1 MTSSTIK
8 FNPFREI
15 LSYFMWGI
23 SAILSLII
31 IGNPANF
38 QPYVVENVTTE
49 TTKITVIGENKTLN
63 ELGDPRVIRIDKL
76 EGDKWLVA
84 GAYEC
89 FTDDYTKYSVFSTF
103 KATVNFEGMGMG
115 KTLSEGEYR
124 VVVTFSLRNRQ
135 STAKS
140 ETAYAYFTV
149 TAP

>member
-38 QPYVVENVTTE
+38 QPYVVEDVTTE
-49 TTKITVIGENKTLN
+49 TTKITVVAENKTYN
-63 ELGDPRVIRIDKL
+63 KIGDPRVLRIEKL
-76 EGDKWLVA
+76 EGDEWVMA
-84 GAYEC
+84 GAYDC
-89 FTDDYTKYSVFSTF
+89 FTDDYTTYSAFGTYKENVSFL
-103 KATVNFEGMGMG
+103 GMGMS
-115 KTLSEGEYR
+115 KTLPEGEYR
-124 VVVTFSLRNRQ
+124 VAVSFSLVNRKG
-135 STAKS
+135 SS
-140 ETAYAYFTV
+140 GHLGYAYFTV

>member
-38 QPYVVENVTTE
+38 QPVVLENVTTE
-49 TTKITVIGENKTLN
+49 TTQITVEAKNKTFN
-63 ELGDPRVIRIDKL
+63 EIGNPRVVRIEKNING
-76 EGDKWLVA
+76 EWETA
-84 GAYEC
+84 GEYES
-89 FTDDYTKYSVFSTF
+89 FTEEYTRYSVFGTF
-103 KATVNFEGMGMG
+103 KDTVTFKGMGMSE
-115 KTLSEGEYR
+115 TLPEGEYR

-135 STAKS
+135 STAES

-149 TAP
+149 AAP

>member
-1 MTSSTIK
+1 MSSSTIK

-38 QPYVVENVTTE
+38 QPVVLENVTTE
-49 TTKITVIGENKTLN
+49 TTQITVEAKNKTFN
-63 ELGDPRVIRIDKL
+63 EIGNPRVVRIEKNING
-76 EGDKWLVA
+76 EWETVGE
-84 GAYEC
+84 YES
-89 FTDDYTKYSVFSTF
+89 FTEEYTRYSVFGTF
-103 KATVNFEGMGMG
+103 KDSVTFKGMGMG
-115 KTLSEGEYR
+115 KTLPEGEYR